1 MNRRDIIAL
10 IGGAAA
16 AWPVAAARAQ
26 QDGRVRRIG
35 VLSEFDEVDLEA
47 RAYLS
52 GFIEGLAQLGWN
64 DGRNVKIDVR
74 GAAGSVE
81 RMRTFAKE
89 LVDLQPDVILSS
101 STPVTAAVQRE
112 TRTIPIVFAVVA
124 DPIGAGFVASLSRPG
139 GNLTGF
145 TNMEAAMVG
154 KWLELLTE
162 IAPGIKRVAI
172 MFNPDTAPGGGSYFL
187 PLFETAARS
196 SKVEPIV
203 APVRSDAEIESAIN
217 SLGREPGGGFIVET
231 DAFMVVHR
239 APIIMLAARNSVP
252 AVYPLLPFARD
263 GGLLSYGT
271 DLRDIWRRAA
281 PYVDLIL
288 RGAKPADLPVQLPIK
303 FVMTLNAKTAKTLGL
318 TVPQSILLRADEVIE

>member
-1 MNRRDIIAL
+1 MKRREFITL
-10 IGGAAA
+10 LGGTAA
-16 AWPVAAARAQ
+16 AWPFAAHAQ
-26 QDGRVRRIG
+26 QSDRMPRIG
-35 VLSEFDEVDLEA
+35 VLIEFDEVDPEA
-47 RAYLS
+47 KGYLS
-52 GFIEGLAQLGWN
+52 GFTEGLAQLGWT

-74 GAAGSVE
+74 WAAGSVV

-89 LVDLQPDVILSS
+89 LVDLKPDVIFSS
-101 STPVTAAVQRE
+101 STPVTAAVQQE

-139 GNLTGF
+139 GNITGF
-145 TNMEAAMVG
+145 TYVEAEMAG

-162 IAPGIKRVAI
+162 IAPGTKRVAI
-172 MFNPDTAPGGGSYFL
+172 MFNPDTAPGGGLYFL

-203 APVRSDAEIESAIN
+203 APVRSDTEIELAIN
-217 SLGREPGGGFIVET
+217 SLGREPGGGFVVET
-231 DAFMVVHR
+231 DAFMLVHR
-239 APIIMLAARNSVP
+239 APIIMLAARNNVP
-252 AVYPLLPFARD
+252 AVYPWGVVARD

-303 FVMTLNAKTAKTLGL
+303 FEMTLNAKTAKALGL

>member
-1 MNRRDIIAL
+1 MARGGLMTFDQLRRREFITL
-10 IGGAAA
+10 LGGAAT
-16 AWPVAAARAQ
+16 WPVAARAQ
-26 QDGRVRRIG
+26 QPDRMRRIG
-35 VLSEFDEVDLEA
+35 VLSEFDEVDPEA
-47 RAYLS
+47 KAYLS
-52 GFIEGLAQLGWN
+52 RFIEGLSQLGWT

-74 GAAGSVE
+74 WTAGSVE
-81 RMRTFAKE
+81 RMRTFANE

-187 PLFETAARS
+187 PFFEAAARS
-196 SKVEPIV
+196 SNVEPIV
-203 APVRSDAEIESAIN
+203 APVRSDAEIELVIN
-217 SLGREPGGGFIVET
+217 SLGRQPGGGFIVET

-239 APIIMLAARNSVP
+239 APIIMLAARNRVP
-252 AVYPLLPFARD
+252 AVYPLLPFA
-263 GGLLSYGT
+263 
-271 DLRDIWRRAA
+271 
-281 PYVDLIL
+281 
-288 RGAKPADLPVQLPIK
+288 
-303 FVMTLNAKTAKTLGL
+303 
-318 TVPQSILLRADEVIE
+318 

>member
-1 MNRRDIIAL
+1 MMRRREFITL
-10 IGGAAA
+10 LGSAA
-16 AWPVAAARAQ
+16 AWPLAARAQ
-26 QDGRVRRIG
+26 QPERMRRIG
-35 VLSEFDEVDLEA
+35 VLSEFDEADPEPKT
-47 RAYLS
+47 YLS
-52 GFIEGLAQLGWN
+52 GFTEGLAQLGWT
-64 DGRNVKIDVR
+64 DGRNLKIDVR
-74 GAAGSVE
+74 WTAGSVE

-124 DPIGAGFVASLSRPG
+124 DPIDAGFVASLSRPG

-154 KWLELLTE
+154 KWVELLTE
-162 IAPGIKRVAI
+162 IAPGTKRVAI
-172 MFNPDTAPGGGSYFL
+172 MFNPDTAPSGGSYFL
-187 PLFETAARS
+187 PLFELATRS
-196 SKVEPIV
+196 LKIEPIV
-203 APVRSDAEIESAIN
+203 APVRSDAEIELVIN
-217 SLGREPGGGFIVET
+217 SLGRDPGGGFVVET

-239 APIIMLAARNSVP
+239 APIIMLAARNKVP

-303 FVMTLNAKTAKTLGL
+303 FEMTLNAKTAKTLGL
-318 TVPQSILLRADEVIE
+318 IVPPSILLRADEVIE